1 MQFSETQLMIR
12 DAAREF
18 AQGSLAPHAAEWDRK
33 ATFPREALA
42 EMGKLGFMGMQV
54 PEEWGGAGVDH
65 VAYALAVEE
74 IAAGDASTSTIM
86 SVHNS
91 VVCMPVLKYGTS
103 EQKEKFL
110 RKLAR
115 GEMLGCFCLTEP
127 QAGSR
132 SEEHTSEL

>member
-1 MQFSETQLMIR
+1 MQFSETQIMIR
-12 DAAREF
+12 EAAREF
-18 AQGSLAPHAAEWDRK
+18 AQGSLAPNAAEWDRNS
-33 ATFPREALA
+33 TFPKEALA

-91 VVCMPVLKYGTS
+91 VVCMPLLKFGTQ
-103 EQKEKFL
+103 EQKE
-110 RKLAR
+110 
-115 GEMLGCFCLTEP
+115 
-127 QAGSR
+127 
-132 SEEHTSEL
+132 